1 MLAGFLY
8 SPEAGFQVTLII
20 QRIEYPEDVNANLSS
35 VVYEGVYHFISV
47 VAITDYTLP
56 SVLHL

>member
-20 QRIEYPEDVNANLSS
+20 QGIEYPEDVNTNLSS
-35 VVYEGVYHFISV
+35 VVYEGVYHIISL
-47 VAITDYTLP
+47 VAITDYTLAP
-56 SVLHL
+56 EQHL